1 MSYDPKKLPNEIL
14 SRIFDTLYDEAQENY
29 RVHGQFQEY
38 QLVCKS
44 WSRTAQSFLY
54 KRVTMTDQSAKFVR
68 TLRNNTCIGAFVK
81 YLLFCGSFIREKDTY
96 DDLDTILRSCP
107 NIEFLF
113 SVDAITDEMLWPY
126 ILQSDIHLKKLQYFS
141 TTADADGDW
150 SDLWSPFVAL
160 KYCKTIRQVSIS
172 FDSNTD
178 DRVDTCRH
186 ELLWKNLSKF
196 TSMHTLLIRND
207 RSFSQS
213 LFNQVLQNSS
223 PKLQRL
229 SMKVYNFSAAD
240 QPLKSIMP
248 ASNLKSLEIRE
259 KAYFDIPSLQYF
271 AHTFTALTTAH
282 IEFFEYPHEDKE
294 LWWSHFMPIC
304 MRLDHLS
311 FGTNYLFL
319 GQQHQ
324 VKQIIELGLA
334 SANGGAVKKELLLD
348 FRGPSSGVS
357 NICYS
362 KDPEKIELRFV
373 LTDIDDARVN
383 WIAPFAPDET
393 TITEAGFFEEYMT
406 VMTGL
411 PGDDMDPAK
420 VSYRRISNQRCVDI
434 FAMVIG
440 HFGQKDYAKLIFSDM
455 VLWDLSYLSNEA
467 LGQSASKL
475 QLEFQRSALTE
486 GIFPDISSRLVEL
499 DKLLIHACDIYM
511 EEAYTLKIFLPL
523 TKIRSFGLVVAAS
536 HHMQRIGELYNE
548 AYALFIATF
557 DSASRYTVKIETKSD
572 TYVIERDENGSK
584 RSTKSGVR
592 VHGTQDN
599 RLIWIKCLELKEFMV
614 SGRAEDRFEVLE

>member
-1 MSYDPKKLPNEIL
+1 
-14 SRIFDTLYDEAQENY
+14 
-29 RVHGQFQEY
+29 
-38 QLVCKS
+38 
-44 WSRTAQSFLY
+44 
-54 KRVTMTDQSAKFVR
+54 MTDQSVKFVR
-68 TLRNNTCIGAFVK
+68 TLRNNPYIGAFVK
-81 YLLFCGSFIREKDTY
+81 DLLFCEPFIRGKDTY
-96 DDLDTILRSCP
+96 DVLDIILRSCP
-107 NIEFLF
+107 NVEFL
-113 SVDAITDEMLWPY
+113 SSLDAITDEMLWPY
-126 ILQSDIHLKKLQYFS
+126 ILQSDIQLKKLQYFGI
-141 TTADADGDW
+141 TADAYGEW
-150 SDLWSPFVAL
+150 SDMWSPFVAL

-172 FDSNTD
+172 FDSNID

-213 LFNQVLQNSS
+213 LFNLVLQNSP
-223 PKLQRL
+223 PKLQML

-259 KAYFDIPSLQYF
+259 GAYFDIPSLQYF

-282 IEFFEYPHEDKE
+282 IGFFEYPHEDEE

-311 FGTNYLFL
+311 FGINYSSPD
-319 GQQHQ
+319 QQHQ

-334 SANGGAVKKELLLD
+334 SAKEGAVKKELFLD
-348 FRGPSSGVS
+348 LRGPSSGVS
-357 NICYS
+357 ICCS
-362 KDPEKIELRFV
+362 KSPEKIKLRFV
-373 LTDIDDARVN
+373 LTDINDARVN
-383 WIAPFAPDET
+383 WIIPFAPDET
-393 TITEAGFFEEYMT
+393 TIAEVVFFDEYMT
-406 VMTGL
+406 VMIGL

-420 VSYRRISNQRCVDI
+420 VSYRRISNQKCVDV
-434 FAMVIG
+434 FAKVIG
-440 HFGQKDYAKLIFSDM
+440 HFGQKDYAKLTFSDM
-455 VLWDLSYLSNEA
+455 VLWDLSSLSNEA

-486 GIFPDISSRLVEL
+486 GIFPEISSRLVEL
-499 DKLLIHACDIYM
+499 DKLLINACDIYM
-511 EEAYTLKIFLPL
+511 EEAYTLKIFLPS

-536 HHMQRIGELYNE
+536 HHMQRTGEFYNE
-548 AYALFIATF
+548 AYALFIAAF
-557 DSASRYTVKIETKSD
+557 DSASRYTVKIETRSD

-592 VHGTQDN
+592 AHGTEDN

-614 SGRAEDRFEVLE
+614 SGRADDRFEVLE